1 VEDNGG
7 NSGCGGGPSFCQIS
21 LFFTNRRAIWQHGPD
36 VTKRIGILTGGGDV
50 PGLNSVIKSVV
61 YRSSEVG
68 WEALGIRRGWQGLT
82 HVDTGRDDGNGFLR
96 PLDRVTTRAIDR
108 TGGTVLHTSRTN
120 PSAMER
126 AALPLSLDD
135 AAAARFEVAEGRY
148 DLTPLVLANLEKLGV
163 NALVAIGGDDTLS
176 YAARLGREGFP
187 IIAIPKTMDN
197 DVHGTEY
204 CIGFSTAVTRA
215 KELINR
221 QRTTLGSHERIG
233 VFRIFGRNAGYTAWY
248 AAYVTSARCV
258 IPEAPF
264 ELEHLVEVLTE
275 DRRLNP
281 SGYSFVIASEGAM
294 WRGGALPEIGE
305 ADAFG
310 HRHKA
315 DVGYALAEEL
325 KRRTGFETVHSD
337 LTYDLR
343 SGDPDALDQMVAITF
358 ANVAVDLLADG
369 HTGRMVAIRDGK
381 YSHAP
386 LPERQLGARQ
396 IDVAAMYN
404 RDRFRPR
411 YEAKLGSPLLLGPA
425 VIE

>member
-1 VEDNGG
+1 MLDDEM
-7 NSGCGGGPSFCQIS
+7 
-21 LFFTNRRAIWQHGPD
+21 
-36 VTKRIGILTGGGDV
+36 KRIAILTGGGDV

-68 WEALGIRRGWQGLT
+68 WVSLGIRRGWQGLT
-82 HVDTGRDDGNGFLR
+82 HMNPSQEDGGGFLR
-96 PLDRVTTRAIDR
+96 PLDRVLTRAIDR
-108 TGGTVLHTSRTN
+108 TGGTMLHTSRTS
-120 PSAMER
+120 PSNMGR
-126 AALPLSLDD
+126 SALPKHLDAERLKSLETDD
-135 AAAARFEVAEGRY
+135 GRY
-148 DLTPLVLANLEKLGV
+148 DLTPVVLENLERLEVDG
-163 NALVAIGGDDTLS
+163 LVAIGGDDTLS

-187 IIAIPKTMDN
+187 VIAIPKTMDN
-197 DVHGTEY
+197 DVQGTEY

-221 QRTTLGSHERIG
+221 QRTTLGSHERLG

-264 ELEHLVEVLTE
+264 DLDALAELLAD

-281 SGYSFVIASEGAM
+281 SGYAFVIASEGAI
-294 WRGGALPEIGE
+294 WQGGELREIGE
-305 ADAFG
+305 ADAYG

-315 DVGYALAEEL
+315 DVGEALADEL
-325 KRRTGFETVHSD
+325 KRRTGIETVHSD

-369 HTGRMVAIRDGK
+369 QFGRMVAIRGGK

-386 LPERQLGARQ
+386 LPPGSVGARTL
-396 IDVAAMYN
+396 DVDAMYN
-404 RDRFRPR
+404 AKRFRPR

>member
-1 VEDNGG
+1 MG
-7 NSGCGGGPSFCQIS
+7 
-21 LFFTNRRAIWQHGPD
+21 RD
-36 VTKRIGILTGGGDV
+36 VKKRIGILTGGGDV

-61 YRSSEVG
+61 YRSDEVG
-68 WEALGIRRGWQGLT
+68 WEAIGIRRGWQGLT
-82 HVDTGRDDGNGFLR
+82 HVDVNRADGGGFLR
-96 PLDRVTTRAIDR
+96 PLDRVSTRAIDR

-120 PSAMER
+120 PSSMKQN
-126 AALPLSLDD
+126 ALPDDLDRQ
-135 AAAARFEVAEGRY
+135 RFEVGEGKY
-148 DLTPLVLANLEKLGV
+148 DLTPLVLENLQKLGIG
-163 NALVAIGGDDTLS
+163 ALVAIGGDDTLS

-187 IIAIPKTMDN
+187 VIAIPKTMDN

-264 ELEHLVEVLTE
+264 DLESLAGILSD

-281 SGYSFVIASEGAM
+281 SGYAFVIASEGAI
-294 WRGGALPEIGE
+294 WRGGELPEIGDT
-305 ADAFG
+305 DAYG

-325 KRRTGFETVHSD
+325 KRLTGIETVHSD

-369 HTGRMVAIRDGK
+369 QTGRMVAIRDGK

-386 LPERQLGARQ
+386 LPERSLGARQ
-396 IDVAAMYN
+396 IDVPAMYN
-404 RDRFRPR
+404 TERFRPR

-425 VIE
+425 VIG

>member
-1 VEDNGG
+1 M
-7 NSGCGGGPSFCQIS
+7 
-21 LFFTNRRAIWQHGPD
+21 
-36 VTKRIGILTGGGDV
+36 KRIGILTGGGDV

-68 WEALGIRRGWQGLT
+68 WQAIGIRRGWQGLT
-82 HVDTGRDDGNGFLR
+82 HVDPSREDGGYVR
-96 PLDRVTTRAIDR
+96 PLDRVSTRAIDR

-120 PSAMER
+120 PSSMGSS
-126 AALPLSLDD
+126 ALPEHLDP
-135 AAAARFEVAEGRY
+135 ARIAELEIEGGRY
-148 DLTPLVLANLEKLGV
+148 DLTPLVLENLEKLALD
-163 NALVAIGGDDTLS
+163 ALVVIGGDDTLS
-176 YAARLGREGFP
+176 YAARLGREGYP
-187 IIAIPKTMDN
+187 VVAIPKTMDN

-258 IPEAPF
+258 IPEVPF
-264 ELEHLVEVLTE
+264 DLDALSDLLAD

-281 SGYSFVIASEGAM
+281 SGYSFVIASEGAI
-294 WRGGALPEIGE
+294 WRGGELREVGDP
-305 ADAFG
+305 DAYG

-315 DVGYALAEEL
+315 DVGEALADEL
-325 KRRTGFETVHSD
+325 HRRTGVETVHSD

-358 ANVAVDLLADG
+358 ANVAVDLLTDG
-369 HTGRMVAIRDGK
+369 QFGRMVAVRDGK

-386 LPERQLGARQ
+386 LPERSAGARTL
-396 IDVAAMYN
+396 DVEAMYN
-404 RDRFRPR
+404 TGRFRPR

-425 VIE
+425 VIG